1 MKNIL
6 KIAGVLASVAA
17 SNASAHP
24 QDDPLLSMV
33 FFDRVEWLAA
43 EERDV
48 FVWDLESWTGYD
60 LQKVWLKTDGAVHD
74 GEVEEAQI
82 QLLYGQALAPYWD
95 AQVGWRHDF
104 KPGEEQDWL
113 ALSLTGL
120 MPFFFE
126 TEVALF
132 ADAEGAAAFT
142 FETER
147 ELMLTQKWVLAPEI
161 ELTAF
166 GQNDELRGQGSGL
179 STLEVGLRLR
189 YEIRR
194 EFAPYV
200 GTIWEKSFGNTADFA
215 RTTGE
220 PTQETQWVAGIR
232 AWF

>member
-6 KIAGVLASVAA
+6 KTSGLWLFMGASTAG
-17 SNASAHP
+17 AHP
-24 QDDPLLSMV
+24 QDDPLLTKV
-33 FFDRVEWLAA
+33 FIDRLEWLA
-43 EERDV
+43 EEEGSAA
-48 FVWDLESWTGYD
+48 VWDVESWAGYD
-60 LQKVWLKTDGAVHD
+60 LNKIWIKTDGELHD
-74 GEVEEAQI
+74 GDIEEAQI
-82 QLLYGQALAPYWD
+82 QLLYGRAIAPYWD

-104 KPGEEQDWL
+104 KPGEAQDWL

-132 ADAEGAAAFT
+132 TDGAGATALT

-147 ELMLTQKWVLAPEI
+147 ELMLTQKWVLSPEL
-161 ELTAF
+161 ELSAY

-179 STLEVGLRLR
+179 SALEAGLRLR
-189 YEIRR
+189 YEIQR

-200 GTIWEKSFGNTADFA
+200 GVLWEKSFSNTADFA
-215 RTTGE
+215 RAAGE
-220 PTQETQWVAGIR
+220 STQETQWVVGIR

>member
-1 MKNIL
+1 MKNLL
-6 KIAGVLASVAA
+6 KMSGLWALMAA
-17 SNASAHP
+17 STASAHP
-24 QDDPLLSMV
+24 QDDPLLTKV
-33 FFDRVEWLAA
+33 FIDRIEWYPEQEADAL
-43 EERDV
+43 
-48 FVWDLESWTGYD
+48 VWDVESWAGYD
-60 LQKVWLKTDGAVHD
+60 LNKVWLKTDGEVHD
-74 GEVEEAQI
+74 GEVEAAQI
-82 QLLYGQALAPYWD
+82 QLLYGRAIAPYWD

-126 TEVALF
+126 TEVAFF
-132 ADAEGAAAFT
+132 ADASGATALT

-147 ELMLTQKWVLAPEI
+147 ELMLTQKWVLSPEI
-161 ELTAF
+161 ELSAY

-179 STLEVGLRLR
+179 STLEAGLRLR

-200 GTIWEKSFGNTADFA
+200 GVVWEKSFGNTADLA
-215 RTTGE
+215 RVAGE
-220 PTQETQWVAGIR
+220 GGQETQWVAGIR